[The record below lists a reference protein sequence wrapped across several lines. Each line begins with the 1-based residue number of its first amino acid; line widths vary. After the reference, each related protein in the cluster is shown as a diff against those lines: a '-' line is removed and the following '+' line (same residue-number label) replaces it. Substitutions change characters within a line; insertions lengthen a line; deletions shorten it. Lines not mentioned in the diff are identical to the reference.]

1 MINNFESAGHIDFK
15 EVVLINNQLKTIDV
29 SDYISEI
36 SLQEDILSPVMHG
49 QILFIDARNL
59 IKEFDIIGE
68 EFIYLKLVTPTSD
81 SPIEKM
87 FRIYGITNRILLND
101 KSTQSYVVNIVSAEA
116 IQNVINPIFKTYEG
130 KVSDVVVNI
139 FREFLTLKRH
149 PINTG
154 NGYNFVE
161 NGTELFATPTL
172 NQIKFV
178 SPGWTPIK
186 CINWCASKS
195 MPEKG
200 KACNY
205 LFFETN
211 KAFMFTN
218 LELLFN
224 INVESPDSNIGTYV
238 YNINNL
244 DLKRDPNVR
253 LFNIHDLTI
262 TKNFNHLDNYNKGY
276 YGNRLMSLDII
287 NKQIRNTDYLTTR
300 NYDDY
305 IHTDGSRT
313 SPFFKENSAV
323 STLNDIKFNPI
334 HPGLHDIQQNANERM
349 PEIYGNRKT
358 NILELNQLKLEIFV
372 PGRTDIEVG
381 RMLNLMYPD
390 VSPKGSSDRSKSNED
405 TKYSG
410 SYLIT
415 AINHKFNQQTHMMS
429 MEIVK
434 DGLNVANEKTQTNN
448 KPAEPNEISNET
460 SSYYTPGS

>member
-1 MINNFESAGHIDFK
+1 MINNFESAGNIDFK
-15 EVVLINNQLKTIDV
+15 EVVLINSQLKTIDV

-68 EFIYLKLVTPTSD
+68 EFIYLKVVTPTSD

-139 FREFLTLKRH
+139 FKEFLTLKRH
-149 PINTG
+149 PIKTG
-154 NGYNFVE
+154 NGYDFIE

-195 MPEKG
+195 IPEKG

-224 INVESPDSNIGTYV
+224 INVESPNSSIGTYV

-244 DLKRDPNVR
+244 DIIRDPNVK

-287 NKQIRNTDYLTTR
+287 NKQIRNTDYLTTK

-305 IHTDGSRT
+305 IHTDGSKT

-390 VSPKGSSDRSKSNED
+390 VSPKGSSDRNKSNED
-405 TKYSG
+405 IKYSG

-434 DGLNVANEKTQTNN
+434 DGLNVANENTQTIN
-448 KPAEPNEISNET
+448 KPAEPNEISNES

>member
-195 MPEKG
+195 IPEKG

-323 STLNDIKFNPI
+323 STLNDK
-334 HPGLHDIQQNANERM
+334 
-349 PEIYGNRKT
+349 
-358 NILELNQLKLEIFV
+358 ILLPMFQ
-372 PGRTDIEVG
+372 
-381 RMLNLMYPD
+381 
-390 VSPKGSSDRSKSNED
+390 
-405 TKYSG
+405 
-410 SYLIT
+410 
-415 AINHKFNQQTHMMS
+415 
-429 MEIVK
+429 VK
-434 DGLNVANEKTQTNN
+434 DL
-448 KPAEPNEISNET
+448 
-460 SSYYTPGS
+460 

>member
-1 MINNFESAGHIDFK
+1 MINNFESAGNIDFK
-15 EVVLINNQLKTIDV
+15 EVVLINSQLKTIDV

-68 EFIYLKLVTPTSD
+68 EFIYLKVVTPTSD

-139 FREFLTLKRH
+139 FKEFLTLKRH
-149 PINTG
+149 PIKTG
-154 NGYNFVE
+154 NGYDFIE

-195 MPEKG
+195 IPEKG

-224 INVESPDSNIGTYV
+224 INVESPNSSIGTYV

-244 DLKRDPNVR
+244 DIIRDPNVK

-287 NKQIRNTDYLTTR
+287 NKQIRNTDYLTTK

-305 IHTDGSRT
+305 IHTDGSKT

-390 VSPKGSSDRSKSNED
+390 VSPKGSSDRNKSNED
-405 TKYSG
+405 IKYSG

-415 AINHKFNQQTHMMS
+415 AINHKFN
-429 MEIVK
+429 
-434 DGLNVANEKTQTNN
+434 
-448 KPAEPNEISNET
+448 

>member
-1 MINNFESAGHIDFK
+1 MINNFESAGNIDFK
-15 EVVLINNQLKTIDV
+15 EVVLINSQLKTIDV

-68 EFIYLKLVTPTSD
+68 EFIYLKVVTPTSD

-139 FREFLTLKRH
+139 FKEFLTLKRH
-149 PINTG
+149 PIKTG
-154 NGYNFVE
+154 NGYDFIE
-161 NGTELFATPTL
+161 NGTDLFATPTL

-195 MPEKG
+195 IPEKG

-224 INVESPDSNIGTYV
+224 INVESPNSSIGTYV

-244 DLKRDPNVR
+244 DIIRDPNVK

-287 NKQIRNTDYLTTR
+287 NKQIRNTDYLTTK

-305 IHTDGSRT
+305 IHTDGSKT

-390 VSPKGSSDRSKSNED
+390 VSPKGSSDRNKSNED
-405 TKYSG
+405 IKYSG

-434 DGLNVANEKTQTNN
+434 DGLNVANENTQTIN
-448 KPAEPNEISNET
+448 KPAEPNEISNES